1 MSSITARNGIATT
14 ANCFSSTAPASAAA
28 AQRARPR
35 VASAKARIISVI
47 EGASFWP
54 NQAERTAIGLA
65 TITAPMTSRHSSG
78 ARKASAAAS
87 PPSVNSSTSIR

>member
-1 MSSITARNGIATT
+1 MATT
-14 ANCFSSTAPASAAA
+14 ANCFSSTAPARAAA

-35 VASAKARIISVI
+35 VASAKARIIRVI

-54 NQAERTAIGLA
+54 NHAERTAIGFA

-78 ARKASAAAS
+78 ARNASAAAR
-87 PPSVNSSTSIR
+87 PPSVKASTSSR

>member
-1 MSSITARNGIATT
+1 MATT
-14 ANCFSSTAPASAAA
+14 ANCFRSTAPASAAA

-47 EGASFWP
+47 DGASFWP

-78 ARKASAAAS
+78 ARKASAAAR